1 MPRTQSCRERGGR
14 PHIAPGG
21 CLRNRASPP
30 HRAQITGPPLR
41 EARPSC
47 VQKTL
52 RSGLH
57 VQGAF
62 LPKWPHVDDVGST
75 AWSFPSAPAGFRASA
90 RGGGRRT
97 RHPALPHTGEHRLRG
112 PGGISLP
119 PGGSAHTRAADFLP
133 APLGSRPRSRCHVQG
148 QEALPGFPLGLV
160 CSGSELLSVCGAG
173 RGHGVLLL

>member
-1 MPRTQSCRERGGR
+1 MPVGLTSGWTPHRARAPHTILQGKGGQAT
-14 PHIAPGG
+14 HCPGG

-90 RGGGRRT
+90 RGGGGAE
-97 RHPALPHTGEHRLRG
+97 HGILPCHTQV
-112 PGGISLP
+112 ST
-119 PGGSAHTRAADFLP
+119 GSAGRAGSACPQVGLHTHGRRISCQRLWGHVHEVGAT
-133 APLGSRPRSRCHVQG
+133 SRVRKPCPVS
-148 QEALPGFPLGLV
+148 L
-160 CSGSELLSVCGAG
+160 
-173 RGHGVLLL
+173 